1 MKELEDN
8 IVQKHRNFTPTV
20 PSGEFDKV
28 ITAIQDQEDKICK
41 IARGIGS
48 KLRDEVIKQKRISEQ
63 KNKEMAMETE
73 KELNKIIQNNK
84 EMIKAYNVLV
94 IMSYKSRNGEF
105 RDGMKES
112 GLSCPNFVPVLVKE
126 NQILDMFGKLNVQ
139 YSIISGKQRNMLK
152 LMDTPSPY
160 ENKYKLWRITCE
172 GTGKLWACG
181 DNGTIYQIDWDGS
194 ILKTINLS
202 GNVIGLSFNVQQE
215 LVFIQGWIDTKVF
228 KYKNNNVVTLLEL
241 SNWRP
246 RGLCHI
252 VNGDLLISI
261 RSLNEAQSR
270 VVRYSGSAE
279 CQVIENDKRGKPF
292 FLLISQQCFI

>member
-1 MKELEDN
+1 
-8 IVQKHRNFTPTV
+8 
-20 PSGEFDKV
+20 
-28 ITAIQDQEDKICK
+28 
-41 IARGIGS
+41 
-48 KLRDEVIKQKRISEQ
+48 
-63 KNKEMAMETE
+63 MAMETE

-139 YSIISGKQRNMLK
+139 YSIISGKQRNMLQ

-160 ENKYKLWRITCE
+160 GNKSKLWRITCE